1 MKNTHCY
8 ICGCSLE
15 VPEQNACDGCLSTW
29 EELAEEEQWET
40 LAEEEEKAKP
50 LQQD

>member
-1 MKNTHCY
+1 MNNMHCY
-8 ICGCSLE
+8 VCGCSLE

-29 EELAEEEQWET
+29 EELVEEEGWKT
-40 LAEEEEKAKP
+40 LEEEEEKARP